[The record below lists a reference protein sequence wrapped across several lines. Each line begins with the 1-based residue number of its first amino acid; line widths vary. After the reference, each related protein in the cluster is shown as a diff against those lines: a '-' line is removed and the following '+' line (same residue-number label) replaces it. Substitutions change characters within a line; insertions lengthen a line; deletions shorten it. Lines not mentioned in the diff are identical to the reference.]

1 MVQNNVGSLIKNV
14 SSLQQDEINK
24 TTGEPFEWWGP
35 SPAEARKK
43 AVEKKKGLR
52 DKRTTLKDAVGKYV
66 KDGINLGIAGFVN
79 TRPYSK
85 LKELR
90 QMDGVQPILI
100 D

>member
-1 MVQNNVGSLIKNV
+1 LSTSVFFRPYIIGCETFDDFL
-14 SSLQQDEINK
+14 D
-24 TTGEPFEWWGP
+24 
-35 SPAEARKK
+35 
-43 AVEKKKGLR
+43 
-52 DKRTTLKDAVGKYV
+52 
-66 KDGINLGIAGFVN
+66 